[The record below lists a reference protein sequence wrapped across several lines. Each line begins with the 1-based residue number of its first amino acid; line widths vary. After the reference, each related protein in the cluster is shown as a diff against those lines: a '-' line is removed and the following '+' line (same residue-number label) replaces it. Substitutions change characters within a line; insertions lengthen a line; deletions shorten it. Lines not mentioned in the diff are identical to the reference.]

1 MTYYESP
8 LGWLVISSNGTAI
21 TSIGFVNEPGE
32 QQQADEVTQKA
43 ISQLSEFFEGTRTHF
58 ELPLAPEGTEFE
70 QRVWDQLL
78 AIPYGTTVT
87 YGHISKKLGD
97 ANLMRAVGRANGKNP
112 ISIVVPCHRV
122 IGSDNKLIGYSG
134 GLKNKEW
141 LLRHEGALLI

>member
-8 LGWLVISSNGTAI
+8 LGWLAISSNGTAI